1 MVDKEVNDIFKDYKF
16 DDSNE
21 HSHDEV
27 KKEVQREFNKN
38 RFDEPEEK
46 GHEEGIRELKEQ
58 INELREH
65 IKSKEE
71 VKEPKE
77 EPEVKPVEHIKSE
90 PKFKYF
96 TKPGPGAL
104 ERGVLIGII
113 VLLSAFIVV
122 DLSFFHGKGV
132 ETGGTGVTGMVV
144 GEIANQSEEN
154 KTGEKA
160 VEEDVVEKS
169 ETKETVEEEKEL
181 SGNIEL
187 EINKIYKRKVNS
199 NLGYITKVTFTI
211 NNGKDKALKPVV
223 RVYAYDKY
231 NDDPWKEKDRG
242 VFNYTGGI
250 VAGGEQAGSV
260 DLTPKTFTSLNTIKT
275 VVLKLYDEKGKLLIV
290 ADEKIYIE

>member
-16 DDSNE
+16 EDSAE
-21 HSHDEV
+21 PSHNEV

-38 RFDEPEEK
+38 RFEEPEEK

-58 INELREH
+58 ISELREH

-113 VLLSAFIVV
+113 FLLACFIVV

-132 ETGGTGVTGMVV
+132 ETGDTGVTGMVV
-144 GEIANQSEEN
+144 GEIAAEEKN
-154 KTGEKA
+154 
-160 VEEDVVEKS
+160 
-169 ETKETVEEEKEL
+169 ETVEKKEEVVEGSVVEEQKTTKEKKL
-181 SGNIEL
+181 SGTIGL
-187 EINKIYKRKVNS
+187 EINKIYSVKENKNK
-199 NLGYITKVTFTI
+199 GYINRVIFTI
-211 NNGKDKALKPVV
+211 KNGKNKTLKPVV

-231 NDDPWKEKDRG
+231 NDEPWKEKDRG

-250 VAGGEQAGSV
+250 VAGGEQDGSI
-260 DLTPKTFTSLNTIKT
+260 DLTPKTFTSLNIIKT
-275 VVLKLYDEKGKLLIV
+275 VVLKLYDKKGKLLVV